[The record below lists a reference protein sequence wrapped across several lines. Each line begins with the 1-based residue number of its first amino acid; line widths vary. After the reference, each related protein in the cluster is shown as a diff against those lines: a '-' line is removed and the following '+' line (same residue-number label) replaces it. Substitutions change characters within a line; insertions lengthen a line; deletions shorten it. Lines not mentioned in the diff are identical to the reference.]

1 MCPFST
7 NIHFDYD
14 GHILRMEM
22 IMNGF
27 QPMLVSTVESWREL
41 LQ

>member
-27 QPMLVSTVESWREL
+27 QPMLVCMLYPLRH
-41 LQ
+41 